1 MSNKTLFCFFLFW
14 GGTRGTWKFRGQ
26 GSYSDH
32 RSNLSLSSGNTLTHY
47 TTRELQNCFKEKFG
61 MVVGSNVRG
70 DQKVSHKKIFKYWNV
85 LLLKNGHT
93 LYTLHI
99 QQKYFCEYIRIA
111 KKEKRKKKKKKTSTR
126 HDFLRKWLLCALL

>member
-1 MSNKTLFCFFLFW
+1 MEVPGLGLVLGPQKQPEPFQWQHLNPLYHQ
-14 GGTRGTWKFRGQ
+14 GTPK
-26 GSYSDH
+26 
-32 RSNLSLSSGNTLTHY
+32 L
-47 TTRELQNCFKEKFG
+47 FKEKFG
-61 MVVGSNVRG
+61 MVVGSSVRG

-93 LYTLHI
+93 LYMLHI

-111 KKEKRKKKKKKTSTR
+111 KKEKRKKKTSTR